1 MKKLLISR
9 ILACLIF
16 LTIWGSKT
24 YAQGSTSSIDAGTET
39 FKITSNTRINSQKTE
54 YQYYASA
61 NISLFIG
68 ADEVWK
74 NDEIYSGKYYLS
86 SGGNMGIKQD
96 GNPKKQTKAGYY
108 KAEQTNDNKSA
119 CIALP
124 NTGNYFHFLFHT
136 KGKITLA
143 FNVKYK
149 IDPAKPDEK
158 NQKDLYVAKATN
170 ETVTVVEKN
179 NKKNN
184 YYTTRRGITPS
195 SIKVTTTENTETTET
210 KIDPQESDDNKY
222 FKIRAVG
229 GDHPMVIK
237 FDAEAGDEYCIWM
250 SSAEEFALGGFTF
263 NVDDSQR
270 FTPWT
275 PVVHRQIEFGKSP
288 KDMENADAKAPSG
301 VEDITFMY
309 GGWTNHTNAVK
320 AATWNADNSTWGFND
335 NGTENTTYTIDGNE
349 KTDEWAKVKAESE
362 TTEKLVTLD
371 GYGKFTAG
379 CGQVPTDQYGN
390 AYNPPATSAAPS
402 VANIP
407 CRGTY
412 YKFEPAKDGT
422 LNVYVRQAANSP
434 LYLVD
439 ETGKPQKSIDYKA
452 GNDATFTEGAD
463 ASYTINKLAA
473 CRYGFDVKAGKTYV
487 LFQNNATLGFYGFT
501 FGASS
506 TEATNV
512 SISQTNG
519 YTYEAKNN
527 ATVTLTK
534 PLTANVW
541 NTICLPFSMTEQQVR
556 NAFGENAR
564 IAEFKKVEE
573 SGNKEVALFGMHY
586 YQLITA
592 GKPCLIKPSK
602 VSDNYTITGVTI
614 DAKEALTVTDSNK
627 KFDFVGTYATTSM
640 PVNSHFLGS
649 NNGKLYYITAAKDIS
664 GLKAFLKPAENNSGA
679 KLSIAFDSTDNDQDN
694 NTTGIEAIKDYT
706 DQDAANSSANKGI
719 YNINGQFMGTN
730 PAILPQ
736 GIYVKNGKKFIVK

>member
-1 MKKLLISR
+1 MKRLLTSR

-24 YAQGSTSSIDAGTET
+24 YAQGGISSYTAGTET
-39 FKITSNTRINSQKTE
+39 FEITSNTRINSQSTE

-68 ADEVWK
+68 ADEVWEDPK
-74 NDEIYSGKYYLS
+74 PIGGKYYLS
-86 SGGNMGIKQD
+86 SQGNPGIQQD
-96 GNPKKQTKAGYY
+96 GSSNVNQIDAGFDETK
-108 KAEQTNDNKSA
+108 S

-136 KGKITLA
+136 KGKIKLA
-143 FNVKYK
+143 FNVNYANPGNKYLY
-149 IDPAKPDEK
+149 IEKP
-158 NQKDLYVAKATN
+158 T
-170 ETVTVVEKN
+170 KN
-179 NKKNN
+179 NVTLTNKGNN
-184 YYTTRRGITPS
+184 YT
-195 SIKVTTTENTETTET
+195 T
-210 KIDPQESDDNKY
+210 KIGISSEKTQVTSTGTTITEPQLGDNRY
-222 FKIRAVG
+222 FKINASA
-229 GDHPMVIK
+229 GDHPMVIEI
-237 FDAEAGDEYCIWM
+237 DAEAGEEYYIWM
-250 SSAEEFALGGFTF
+250 YKAEKFALGGFTF
-263 NVDDSQR
+263 DVDESQL
-270 FTPWT
+270 FTPWK
-275 PVVHRQIEFGKSP
+275 PVVHRQIEYGKSP
-288 KDMENADAKAPSG
+288 ANMKNADGNAPSG

-309 GGWTNHTNAVK
+309 GGWTNHPNAVK
-320 AATWNADNSTWGFND
+320 AATWDATNLTWGFND
-335 NGTENTTYTIDGNE
+335 NGTDNTKYTIDGYE
-349 KTDEWAKVKAESE
+349 KTDEWAEVKAESG

-390 AYNPPATSAAPS
+390 AYTPATSAAPS

-452 GNDATFTEGAD
+452 GNAATFKEGKGTD
-463 ASYTINKLAA
+463 VSYTITELAA

-487 LFQNNATLGFYGFT
+487 LFQNNETLGFYGFT

-506 TEATNV
+506 TEESKVN
-512 SISQTNG
+512 ISQNDG

-541 NTICLPFSMTEQQVR
+541 NAICLPFSMTEQQVR
-556 NAFGENAR
+556 NAFGKDAR

-592 GKPCLIKPSK
+592 GKPCLIKPSQ
-602 VSDNYTITGVTI
+602 VSETYTIEGVTI
-614 DAKEALTVTDSNK
+614 DAEEALTVADSNK
-627 KFDFVGTYATTSM
+627 KFDFVGTYAPTTM

-649 NNGKLYYITAAKDIS
+649 NDGKLYYITADKEIS
-664 GLKAFLKPAENNSGA
+664 GLKAFFQPVSTSNA

-736 GIYVKNGKKFIVK
+736 GIYVKDGKKFIVK

>member
-1 MKKLLISR
+1 MKRLFTSR

-24 YAQGSTSSIDAGTET
+24 YAQGNSAGTET
-39 FKITSNTRINSQKTE
+39 FEITSNTKINSQETE

-68 ADEVWK
+68 AKEVWK
-74 NDEIYSGKYYLS
+74 EPKLIGDSYYLS
-86 SGGNMGIKQD
+86 SKGNPGIK
-96 GNPKKQTKAGYY
+96 P
-108 KAEQTNDNKSA
+108 NDNAGKQIDAEYKGSQN

-136 KGKITLA
+136 KGKMTLA
-143 FNVKYK
+143 FNVNYANPGNKY
-149 IDPAKPDEK
+149 
-158 NQKDLYVAKATN
+158 LYVEKATN
-170 ETVTVVEKN
+170 ETVTIADNGKN
-179 NKKNN
+179 
-184 YYTTRRGITPS
+184 YATTKGI
-195 SIKVTTTENTETTET
+195 TTENTKASSTTT
-210 KIDPQESDDNKY
+210 GVNISDLQSGNNRYFMVNAPAGNNSLIIKI
-222 FKIRAVG
+222 
-229 GDHPMVIK
+229 
-237 FDAEAGDEYCIWM
+237 DAEAGEEYYIWM
-250 SSAEEFALGGFTF
+250 PSAENFALGGFTF
-263 NVDDSQR
+263 DVDDSQL
-270 FTPWT
+270 FTPWK
-275 PVVHRQIEFGKSP
+275 PVVHRQIEYGKSP
-288 KDMENADAKAPSG
+288 EDMKDADAKAPSG

-309 GGWTNHTNAVK
+309 GGWTNHPNAVK
-320 AATWNADNSTWGFND
+320 AATWDAINKTWGFND
-335 NGTENTTYTIDGNE
+335 NGTDNTTYTINNE
-349 KTDEWAKVKAESE
+349 KKIDKWEDVKAESE
-362 TTEKLVTLD
+362 TTTLD

-390 AYNPPATSAAPS
+390 AYNTPATSAAPS

-452 GNDATFTEGAD
+452 GNDATYKKGTD
-463 ASYTINKLAA
+463 ASYVIDKLAA

-512 SISQTNG
+512 SISQNND

-556 NAFGENAR
+556 SAFGEDAR
-564 IAEFKKVEE
+564 IAEFKKVDE
-573 SGNKEVALFGMHY
+573 SGKKVDESGKKDVALFGMHY

-614 DAKEALTVTDSNK
+614 DAEKALTVADSNK

-649 NNGKLYYITAAKDIS
+649 NDGKLYYITADKEIS
-664 GLKAFLKPAENNSGA
+664 GLKAFFQPAVNNSGA
-679 KLSIAFDSTDNDQDN
+679 KLSIAFDSTVNDKDN

>member
-1 MKKLLISR
+1 MKRLLTSR

-24 YAQGSTSSIDAGTET
+24 YAQGSISSYTAGTET
-39 FKITSNTRINSQKTE
+39 FKITSNTSIPKQNTE

-68 ADEVWK
+68 ADEVWENPK
-74 NDEIYSGKYYLS
+74 LIGGKYYLHSQGGPGILPDGS
-86 SGGNMGIKQD
+86 SNKNQKD
-96 GNPKKQTKAGYY
+96 AGYY
-108 KAEQTNDNKSA
+108 EAKNTTGNSA

-136 KGKITLA
+136 KGKIKLA
-143 FNVKYK
+143 FNVNYANPGNKYLY
-149 IDPAKPDEK
+149 IEKP
-158 NQKDLYVAKATN
+158 T
-170 ETVTVVEKN
+170 KN
-179 NKKNN
+179 NVTLTNKGNN
-184 YYTTRRGITPS
+184 NTTYTTKIGISSEKTQVS
-195 SIKVTTTENTETTET
+195 SIGTTITEL
-210 KIDPQESDDNKY
+210 QSGGDNRY
-222 FKIRAVG
+222 FKINASA
-229 GDHPMVIK
+229 GDHSMDIVI
-237 FDAEAGDEYCIWM
+237 DAEAGEEYYIWM
-250 SSAEEFALGGFTF
+250 YKAEEFALGGFTF
-263 NVDDSQR
+263 EVDDSQR
-270 FTPWT
+270 FTPWK
-275 PVVHRQIEFGKSP
+275 PVVHRQIEYGRSP
-288 KDMENADAKAPSG
+288 ENMKDADANAPSG

-309 GGWTNHTNAVK
+309 GGWTNHPNAVK
-320 AATWNADNSTWGFND
+320 AATWDEVKKTWGFND
-335 NGTENTTYTIDGNE
+335 NGNENTKYTINGNE
-349 KTDEWAKVKAESE
+349 KTDNWEEVKAESE

-390 AYNPPATSAAPS
+390 AYTPTTSAAPS

-434 LYLVD
+434 LFLVD

-452 GNDATFTEGAD
+452 GNDANFTDGND
-463 ASYTINKLAA
+463 ASYTIDKLAA
-473 CRYGFDVKAGKTYV
+473 CRYGFNVQAGKTYV
-487 LFQNNATLGFYGFT
+487 LFQNYETLGFYGFT

-506 TEATNV
+506 TEETNV
-512 SISQTNG
+512 SISQTDG
-519 YTYEAKNN
+519 YKYEAKNN

-541 NTICLPFSMTEQQVR
+541 NAICLPFSMTEQQVR
-556 NAFGENAR
+556 NAFGKDVR
-564 IAEFKKVEE
+564 IAEFKKVDE
-573 SGNKEVALFGMHY
+573 SGKKAVASFGMHY

-592 GKPCLIKPSK
+592 GKPCLIKPSQ
-602 VSDNYTITGVTI
+602 VNDTYTIQGVTI
-614 DAKEALTVTDSNK
+614 DAEKALTIDDPNK
-627 KFDFVGTYATTSM
+627 KFDFVGTYETTPM

-649 NNGKLYYITAAKDIS
+649 NDGKLYYITTAKNIR
-664 GLKAFLKPAENNSGA
+664 GLKAFLKPTENNSGA
-679 KLSIAFDSTDNDQDN
+679 KLSIAFGSTDYDLDN

-706 DQDAANSSANKGI
+706 EQDATNSSANKGI

-736 GIYVKNGKKFIVK
+736 GIYIKNGKKFIVK

>member
-1 MKKLLISR
+1 MKRLLTSR

-24 YAQGSTSSIDAGTET
+24 YAQGSISSYTAGTET
-39 FKITSNTRINSQKTE
+39 FEITSNTSIPKQSTE

-68 ADEVWK
+68 ANEVWEDPK
-74 NDEIYSGKYYLS
+74 PIGGKYYLNS
-86 SGGNMGIKQD
+86 QGNPGIQQD
-96 GNPKKQTKAGYY
+96 GSSNNNQQIDAGFDKTK
-108 KAEQTNDNKSA
+108 S

-136 KGKITLA
+136 KGKIKLA
-143 FNVKYK
+143 FNVNYANQTNKYLY
-149 IDPAKPDEK
+149 IEKP
-158 NQKDLYVAKATN
+158 T
-170 ETVTVVEKN
+170 KN
-179 NKKNN
+179 NVTLTNKGNN
-184 YYTTRRGITPS
+184 YTTKKGIS
-195 SIKVTTTENTETTET
+195 SEKTKVTSTGTTITE
-210 KIDPQESDDNKY
+210 PLSGDNRY
-222 FKIRAVG
+222 FKINASA
-229 GDHPMVIK
+229 GDHSILIEI
-237 FDAEAGDEYCIWM
+237 DAEAGEEYYIWM
-250 SSAEEFALGGFTF
+250 YKAEKFALGGFTF
-263 NVDDSQR
+263 DVDESQL
-270 FTPWT
+270 FTPWK
-275 PVVHRQIEFGKSP
+275 PVVHRQIEYGKSP
-288 KDMENADAKAPSG
+288 ANMKNADGNAPSG
-301 VEDITFMY
+301 VKDITFMY
-309 GGWTNHTNAVK
+309 GGWTNHPNAVR
-320 AATWNADNSTWGFND
+320 AATWDEANKTWGFND
-335 NGTENTTYTIDGNE
+335 NGTDNTKYTINGNE
-349 KTDEWAKVKAESE
+349 KTDNWEEVKAESE
-362 TTEKLVTLD
+362 TTDKLVTLD
-371 GYGKFTAG
+371 GYTKFTSG
-379 CGQVPTDQYGN
+379 CGQVPTDQYGK
-390 AYNPPATSAAPS
+390 AFDPTQTSSATPS

-422 LNVYVRQAANSP
+422 LNVYVRQAANNP

-452 GNDATFTEGAD
+452 GNDAKITEGTD
-463 ASYTINKLAA
+463 ASSYDIDKLAA
-473 CRYGFDVKAGKTYV
+473 CRYGFEVQAGKTYV
-487 LFQNNATLGFYGFT
+487 LFQNNETLGFYGFT

-512 SISQTNG
+512 SISQNNG

-534 PLTANVW
+534 PLKANVW
-541 NTICLPFSMTEQQVR
+541 NAICLPFSMTEQQVR
-556 NAFGENAR
+556 NAFGEDAR

-573 SGNKEVALFGMHY
+573 SGKKDVALFGMHY

-614 DAKEALTVTDSNK
+614 DTEKALTVTDSNK
-627 KFDFVGTYATTSM
+627 KFDFVGTYAPTTM
-640 PVNSHFLGS
+640 PTNSHFLGS
-649 NNGKLYYITAAKDIS
+649 NDGKLYYITTAKNIS
-664 GLKAFLKPAENNSGA
+664 GLKAFLKPVENNSGA
-679 KLSIAFDSTDNDQDN
+679 KLSIAFDSTVNDQDN

-706 DQDAANSSANKGI
+706 EQDAANSSANKGI

>member
-1 MKKLLISR
+1 MKRLLTSR
-9 ILACLIF
+9 ILTCLIF

-24 YAQGSTSSIDAGTET
+24 YAQGSISSYTAGTET
-39 FKITSNTRINSQKTE
+39 FKITSNTSIKKQNTE

-74 NDEIYSGKYYLS
+74 NEEIFSGKYYLS
-86 SGGNMGIKQD
+86 SGGNMGIRQD
-96 GNPKKQTKAGYY
+96 EDPTKQTDAGYY
-108 KAEQTNDNKSA
+108 KAERTTGSSA

-136 KGKITLA
+136 KGKIKLA
-143 FNVKYK
+143 FNVKYRDNAT
-149 IDPAKPDEK
+149 DPTKL
-158 NQKDLYVAKATN
+158 NQKDLYVEKATN
-170 ETVTVVEKN
+170 ETVTVVDK

-184 YYTTRRGITPS
+184 YTTRRGITPS
-195 SIKVTTTENTETTET
+195 SIKVTTTENTETTGT
-210 KIDPQESDDNKY
+210 KIDPQESDNNKY

-229 GDHPMVIK
+229 GDHPMVIE

-263 NVDDSQR
+263 DVDESQL
-270 FTPWT
+270 FTPWK

-288 KDMENADAKAPSG
+288 KETENTDRNAPSG

-309 GGWTNHTNAVK
+309 GGWTNHPNAVK
-320 AATWNADNSTWGFND
+320 AATWNETEKTWGFNE
-335 NGTENTTYTIDGNE
+335 NGTVNTTYNVNNE
-349 KTDEWAKVKAESE
+349 SKMDKWEEVKAESE
-362 TTEKLVTLD
+362 TTDNLVTLD
-371 GYGKFTAG
+371 GYTKFTPG
-379 CGQVPTDQYGN
+379 CGQVPTDQYGK
-390 AYNPPATSAAPS
+390 AFNPTQTSSATPS

-422 LNVYVRQAANSP
+422 LNVYVRQAANNP
-434 LYLVD
+434 LFLVD

-452 GNDATFTEGAD
+452 GNDATFTEGND
-463 ASYTINKLAA
+463 ASYSIDKLAA
-473 CRYGFDVKAGKTYV
+473 CRYGFEVQAGKTYV
-487 LFQNNATLGFYGFT
+487 LFQNNAMLGFYGFT

-512 SISQTNG
+512 SISQKDG
-519 YTYEAKNN
+519 YTYEVKNN

-534 PLTANVW
+534 PLQANVW
-541 NTICLPFSMTEQQVR
+541 NAICLPFSMTEQQVR
-556 NAFGENAR
+556 NAFGKDVR
-564 IAEFKKVEE
+564 IAEFKEVDE
-573 SGNKEVALFGMHY
+573 SGKKTVASFGMHY

-592 GKPCLIKPSK
+592 GKPCLIKPSQ
-602 VSDNYTITGVTI
+602 VSEIYTIEGVTI
-614 DAKEALTVTDSNK
+614 DAEKALTVTDSNK
-627 KFDFVGTYATTSM
+627 KFDFVGTYTSTTM
-640 PVNSHFLGS
+640 PTNSHFLGS
-649 NNGKLYYITAAKDIS
+649 NDGKLYYITADKEIS
-664 GLKAFLKPAENNSGA
+664 GLKAFFKPVSTSNA
-679 KLSIAFDSTDNDQDN
+679 KLSIAFDSTDNDFDN
-694 NTTGIEAIKDYT
+694 NTTGIEAIKDYM

>member
-1 MKKLLISR
+1 MKRLLTSR

-24 YAQGSTSSIDAGTET
+24 YAQGGISSYTAGTET
-39 FKITSNTRINSQKTE
+39 FEITSNTRINSQSTE

-68 ADEVWK
+68 ADEVWEDPK
-74 NDEIYSGKYYLS
+74 PIGGKYYLS
-86 SGGNMGIKQD
+86 SQGNPGIQQD
-96 GNPKKQTKAGYY
+96 GSSNVNQIDAGFDETK
-108 KAEQTNDNKSA
+108 S

-124 NTGNYFHFLFHT
+124 NTGNYFHFLFYT
-136 KGKITLA
+136 KGKIKLA
-143 FNVKYK
+143 FNVNYANPGNKYLY
-149 IDPAKPDEK
+149 IEKP
-158 NQKDLYVAKATN
+158 T
-170 ETVTVVEKN
+170 KN
-179 NKKNN
+179 NVTLTNKGNN
-184 YYTTRRGITPS
+184 YT
-195 SIKVTTTENTETTET
+195 T
-210 KIDPQESDDNKY
+210 KIGISSEKTQVTSTGTTITEPQLGDNRY
-222 FKIRAVG
+222 FKINASA
-229 GDHPMVIK
+229 GDHPMVIEI
-237 FDAEAGDEYCIWM
+237 DAEAGEEYYIWM
-250 SSAEEFALGGFTF
+250 YKAEKFALGGFTF
-263 NVDDSQR
+263 DVDESQL
-270 FTPWT
+270 FTPWK
-275 PVVHRQIEFGKSP
+275 PVVHRQIEYGKSP
-288 KDMENADAKAPSG
+288 ANMKNADGNAPSG

-309 GGWTNHTNAVK
+309 GGWTNHPNAVK
-320 AATWNADNSTWGFND
+320 AATWDATNLTWGFND
-335 NGTENTTYTIDGNE
+335 NGTDNTKYTIDGYE
-349 KTDEWAKVKAESE
+349 KTDEWAEVKAESG

-390 AYNPPATSAAPS
+390 AYTPATSAAPS

-452 GNDATFTEGAD
+452 GNAATFKEGKGTD
-463 ASYTINKLAA
+463 VSYTITELAA

-487 LFQNNATLGFYGFT
+487 LFQNNETLGFYGFT

-506 TEATNV
+506 TEESKVN
-512 SISQTNG
+512 ISQNDG

-541 NTICLPFSMTEQQVR
+541 NAICLPFSMTEQQVR
-556 NAFGENAR
+556 NAFGKDAR

-592 GKPCLIKPSK
+592 GKPCLIKPSQ
-602 VSDNYTITGVTI
+602 VSETYTIEGVTI
-614 DAKEALTVTDSNK
+614 DAEEALTVADSNK
-627 KFDFVGTYATTSM
+627 KFDFVGTYAPTTM

-649 NNGKLYYITAAKDIS
+649 NDGKLYYITAAKDIS
-664 GLKAFLKPAENNSGA
+664 GLKAFLKPVENNPAGA
-679 KLSIAFDSTDNDQDN
+679 KLSIAFDSTVNDQDN

-736 GIYVKNGKKFIVK
+736 GIYVKDGKKFIVK

>member
-1 MKKLLISR
+1 MKRLFTSR
-9 ILACLIF
+9 ILTCLIF

-24 YAQGSTSSIDAGTET
+24 YAQGGISSYTAGTET
-39 FKITSNTRINSQKTE
+39 FEITSNTSIPKQSTE

-68 ADEVWK
+68 ADETWK

-86 SGGNMGIKQD
+86 SGGNMGIKQN
-96 GNPKKQTKAGYY
+96 GNSNKQTKAGYY
-108 KAEQTNDNKSA
+108 GAEDTKENLA

-136 KGKITLA
+136 KGKIRLA

-149 IDPAKPDEK
+149 LNPAKPDEK
-158 NQKDLYVAKATN
+158 NQKNLYVAKAT
-170 ETVTVVEKN
+170 TKPVTVVYKGN
-179 NKKNN
+179 D
-184 YYTTRRGITPS
+184 YTTRRGITPS
-195 SIKVTTTENTETTET
+195 SIKVTTTENTETTGT

-229 GDHPMVIK
+229 GDHPMDIE

-263 NVDDSQR
+263 DVDESQL
-270 FTPWT
+270 FTPWK

-288 KDMENADAKAPSG
+288 ENMKDADAKAPSG

-309 GGWTNHTNAVK
+309 GGWTNHPNAVK
-320 AATWNADNSTWGFND
+320 AATWDATNLTWGFND
-335 NGTENTTYTIDGNE
+335 NGTDNTKYTINGNE
-349 KTDEWAKVKAESE
+349 RTDKWEEVKAESE
-362 TTEKLVTLD
+362 TTDQLVTLD
-371 GYGKFTAG
+371 GYAKFTAG
-379 CGQVPTDQYGN
+379 CEQVPTDQYGN
-390 AYNPPATSAAPS
+390 TYTTATFTAPS

-422 LNVYVRQAANSP
+422 LNVYVRQAADSP

-452 GNDATFTEGAD
+452 GNDATFKEGTD

-506 TEATNV
+506 TEATHV

-534 PLTANVW
+534 PLKANVW
-541 NTICLPFSMTEQQVR
+541 NAICLPFSMTEQQVR
-556 NAFGENAR
+556 SVFGKDAR

-573 SGNKEVALFGMHY
+573 SGKKDVALFGMHY

-592 GKPCLIKPSK
+592 GKPCLIKPSQ
-602 VSDNYTITGVTI
+602 VSETYTIKGVTI
-614 DAKEALTVTDSNK
+614 DAEQAMTIADSNK
-627 KFDFVGTYATTSM
+627 KFDFVGTYAPTTM

-649 NNGKLYYITAAKDIS
+649 NDGKLYYITANKEIS
-664 GLKAFLKPAENNSGA
+664 GLKAFFQPVSTSNA
-679 KLSIAFDSTDNDQDN
+679 KLSIAFDSTDNDFDN
-694 NTTGIEAIKDYT
+694 NTTGIEAIKDYM

>member
-1 MKKLLISR
+1 MKRLLTSR

-24 YAQGSTSSIDAGTET
+24 YAQSSNIAGTET
-39 FKITSNTRINSQKTE
+39 FEITSSTKIPKQSTE

-74 NDEIYSGKYYLS
+74 NDEISGKYYLS
-86 SGGNMGIKQD
+86 SGGNMGIRQD
-96 GNPKKQTKAGYY
+96 ENPKKQTDAGFYDAVDT
-108 KAEQTNDNKSA
+108 KDKSA

-136 KGKITLA
+136 KGKIKLA

-149 IDPAKPDEK
+149 FDPTKPDEI
-158 NQKDLYVAKATN
+158 NQKYLYVEKATN
-170 ETVTVVEKN
+170 ETVTVIKKGKN
-179 NKKNN
+179 
-184 YYTTRRGITPS
+184 YTTRRGITPS
-195 SIKVTTTENTETTET
+195 SINVTATTTET
-210 KIDPQESDDNKY
+210 KIEPLESDDNKY

-229 GDHPMVIK
+229 GDHPMEIE

-263 NVDDSQR
+263 DVDESQL
-270 FTPWT
+270 FTPWK

-288 KDMENADAKAPSG
+288 KEMEIEDGNAPSG

-309 GGWTNHTNAVK
+309 GGWTNHPNAVK
-320 AATWNADNSTWGFND
+320 AATWDANNKTWGFND
-335 NGTENTTYTIDGNE
+335 NGTDKTTYTINNE
-349 KTDEWAKVKAESE
+349 QKIDKWENVKAESE

-371 GYGKFTAG
+371 GYAKFTAG
-379 CGQVPTDQYGN
+379 CGQVPTDQYGKT
-390 AYNPPATSAAPS
+390 YTPTTSAAPS

-422 LNVYVRQAANSP
+422 LNIYVRQAANKP

-452 GNDATFTEGAD
+452 GNDATITEGTD
-463 ASYTINKLAA
+463 VSSYTINKLAA

-487 LFQNNATLGFYGFT
+487 LFQNNETLGFYGFT

-512 SISQTNG
+512 SISQTDG

-534 PLTANVW
+534 PLKANVW
-541 NTICLPFSMTEQQVR
+541 NAICLPFSMTEQQVR
-556 NAFGENAR
+556 SAFGKDAR

-573 SGNKEVALFGMHY
+573 SGKKDVALFGMHY

-592 GKPCLIKPSK
+592 GKPCLIKLSQ
-602 VSDNYTITGVTI
+602 VNENDTYTIKGVTI
-614 DAKEALTVTDSNK
+614 DAEKALTIADSNNL
-627 KFDFVGTYATTSM
+627 FDFVGTYARTTM

-649 NNGKLYYITAAKDIS
+649 NDGKLYYITADKEIS
-664 GLKAFLKPAENNSGA
+664 GLKAFFQPVSTSNA
-679 KLSIAFDSTDNDQDN
+679 KLSIAFDSTDNDFDN
-694 NTTGIEAIKDYT
+694 NTTGIEAIKDYM

>member
-1 MKKLLISR
+1 MKRLLTSR

-24 YAQGSTSSIDAGTET
+24 YAQGSISSYIAGTET
-39 FKITSNTRINSQKTE
+39 FEITSNTSIPKQSTE

-68 ADEVWK
+68 ADETWT
-74 NDEIYSGKYYLS
+74 NEEIFSGKYYLS
-86 SGGNMGIKQD
+86 SGGNMGIRQD
-96 GNPKKQTKAGYY
+96 GNPKKQTDAGYY
-108 KAEQTNDNKSA
+108 KADQTKDNSA

-136 KGKITLA
+136 KGKIKLD
-143 FNVKYK
+143 FNVKYRDNAT
-149 IDPAKPDEK
+149 DPTKL
-158 NQKDLYVAKATN
+158 NQKYLYVEKATN
-170 ETVTVVEKN
+170 KTVTVVSKGKE
-179 NKKNN
+179 
-184 YYTTRRGITPS
+184 YSTRRGITPS
-195 SIKVTTTENTETTET
+195 SIKVTTTENTETTGT
-210 KIDPQESDDNKY
+210 KIESQESDDNKY
-222 FKIRAVG
+222 FKISAVG
-229 GDHPMVIK
+229 GDHPMVIE

-263 NVDDSQR
+263 DVDESQL
-270 FTPWT
+270 FTPWK

-288 KDMENADAKAPSG
+288 KEMEIEDGNAPSG

-309 GGWTNHTNAVK
+309 GGWTNHPNAVK
-320 AATWNADNSTWGFND
+320 AATWDANNKTWGFND
-335 NGTENTTYTIDGNE
+335 NGTDKTTYTINNE
-349 KTDEWAKVKAESE
+349 QKIDKWENVKAESE

-371 GYGKFTAG
+371 GYAKFTAG
-379 CGQVPTDQYGN
+379 CGQVPTDQYGKT
-390 AYNPPATSAAPS
+390 YTPTTSAAPN
-402 VANIP
+402 VANLP

-422 LNVYVRQAANSP
+422 LNVYVRQAANKP
-434 LYLVD
+434 LFLVD

-452 GNDATFTEGAD
+452 GNDATFTEGTD
-463 ASYTINKLAA
+463 VSSYIINKLAA
-473 CRYGFDVKAGKTYV
+473 CRYGFNVQAGKTYV
-487 LFQNNATLGFYGFT
+487 LFQNNETLGFYGFT

-512 SISQTNG
+512 SISQKNNG

-534 PLTANVW
+534 PLKEKVW
-541 NTICLPFSMTEQQVR
+541 NAICLPFSMTEQQVR
-556 NAFGENAR
+556 SAFGEDAR

-573 SGNKEVALFGMHY
+573 SGKKALFGMHY

-602 VSDNYTITGVTI
+602 VSDTYTIKGVTI
-614 DAKEALTVTDSNK
+614 DAEQALTIADSNK
-627 KFDFVGTYATTSM
+627 KFDFVGTYASTNM

-649 NNGKLYYITAAKDIS
+649 TDGKLYYITKAKDIS
-664 GLKAFLKPAENNSGA
+664 GLKAFLKPVDNTSASTGNA
-679 KLSIAFDSTDNDQDN
+679 KLSIAFDKTDNSPDN

-706 DQDAANSSANKGI
+706 DQDSANSSANKGI
-719 YNINGQFMGTN
+719 YNINGQFVGTN
-730 PAILPQ
+730 PAILSQ
-736 GIYVKNGKKFIVK
+736 GIYVVNGKKFIVK

>member
-1 MKKLLISR
+1 MKRLFTSR

-24 YAQGSTSSIDAGTET
+24 YAQGSTSSYDAGTET
-39 FKITSNTRINSQKTE
+39 FEITSNTKINSQSTE

-68 ADEVWK
+68 AKEVWK
-74 NDEIYSGKYYLS
+74 EPKKIGDSYYLS
-86 SGGNMGIKQD
+86 SKGNPGIKPND
-96 GNPKKQTKAGYY
+96 VAGKQIDAEY
-108 KAEQTNDNKSA
+108 KGSQN

-136 KGKITLA
+136 KGKIILA
-143 FNVKYK
+143 FNVNYANPGNKY
-149 IDPAKPDEK
+149 
-158 NQKDLYVAKATN
+158 LYVEKATN
-170 ETVTVVEKN
+170 ETVTIVDN
-179 NKKNN
+179 NKN
-184 YYTTRRGITPS
+184 YATTKGITTANTKATS
-195 SIKVTTTENTETTET
+195 TTTGVN
-210 KIDPQESDDNKY
+210 ISDLQS
-222 FKIRAVG
+222 G
-229 GDHPMVIK
+229 GDNRYFMVNAPAGNNSLVIEI
-237 FDAEAGDEYCIWM
+237 DAKAGEEYYIWM
-250 SSAEEFALGGFTF
+250 PSAENFALGGFTF
-263 NVDDSQR
+263 DVDESQL
-270 FTPWT
+270 FTPWK
-275 PVVHRQIEFGKSP
+275 PVVHRQIEFEKSP
-288 KDMENADAKAPSG
+288 ENMKDADAKAPSG

-309 GGWTNHTNAVK
+309 GGWTNHPNAVK
-320 AATWNADNSTWGFND
+320 AATWDAINKTWGFND
-335 NGTENTTYTIDGNE
+335 NGTKNTTYTINNE
-349 KTDEWAKVKAESE
+349 QKIDKWEAVRAESE
-362 TTEKLVTLD
+362 TTDQLVTLD
-371 GYGKFTAG
+371 GYAKFTPG

-390 AYNPPATSAAPS
+390 TYVPTTTSSAVPS

-422 LNVYVRQAANSP
+422 LNVYVRQAADSP

-452 GNDATFTEGAD
+452 GNDATFKEGTD

-487 LFQNNATLGFYGFT
+487 LFQNNAMLGFYGFT

-506 TEATNV
+506 TEATKV
-512 SISQTNG
+512 SISQADG

-534 PLTANVW
+534 PLKANVW
-541 NTICLPFSMTEQQVR
+541 NAICLPFSMTEQQVR
-556 NAFGENAR
+556 NAFGEDAR
-564 IAEFKKVEE
+564 IAEFKKVDE
-573 SGNKEVALFGMHY
+573 SGKKAVASFGMHY

-592 GKPCLIKPSK
+592 GKPCLIKPSQ
-602 VSDNYTITGVTI
+602 VNNTYTIKGVTI
-614 DAKEALTVTDSNK
+614 DTEQALTIADSNK
-627 KFDFVGTYATTSM
+627 KFDFVGTYAPTTM

-649 NNGKLYYITAAKDIS
+649 NDGKLYYISADKKIS
-664 GLKAFLKPAENNSGA
+664 GLKAFFQPVSANNA
-679 KLSIAFDSTDNDQDN
+679 KLSIAFNSTDNDFDN
-694 NTTGIEAIKDYT
+694 NTTGIEAIKDYM

>member
-1 MKKLLISR
+1 MKRLLTTSR

-24 YAQGSTSSIDAGTET
+24 YAQGSTSSYDAGTET
-39 FKITSNTRINSQKTE
+39 FEITSNTKINSQSTE

-68 ADEVWK
+68 AKEVWEDPK
-74 NDEIYSGKYYLS
+74 PIGGKYYLNS
-86 SGGNMGIKQD
+86 QGNPGIQQD
-96 GNPKKQTKAGYY
+96 GSSNNNQQIDAGFDKTK
-108 KAEQTNDNKSA
+108 S

-136 KGKITLA
+136 KGKIKLA
-143 FNVKYK
+143 FNVNYANQTNKYLY
-149 IDPAKPDEK
+149 IEKP
-158 NQKDLYVAKATN
+158 T
-170 ETVTVVEKN
+170 KN
-179 NKKNN
+179 NVTLTNKGNN
-184 YYTTRRGITPS
+184 YTTKIGIS
-195 SIKVTTTENTETTET
+195 SEKTKVTSTGTTITE
-210 KIDPQESDDNKY
+210 PQSGDNRY
-222 FKIRAVG
+222 FKINASA
-229 GDHPMVIK
+229 GDHSILIEI
-237 FDAEAGDEYCIWM
+237 DAEAGEEYYIWM
-250 SSAEEFALGGFTF
+250 YKAEKFALGGFTF
-263 NVDDSQR
+263 EVDKTQL
-270 FTPWT
+270 FTPWK
-275 PVVHRQIEFGKSP
+275 PVVHRQIEYGKSP
-288 KDMENADAKAPSG
+288 EDMKDADANAPSG

-309 GGWTNHTNAVK
+309 GGWTNHPNAVK
-320 AATWNADNSTWGFND
+320 AATWDANNKTWGFND
-335 NGTENTTYTIDGNE
+335 NGTDKTTYTINNE
-349 KTDEWAKVKAESE
+349 KKIDKWEEVKAESE
-362 TTEKLVTLD
+362 TTEHLVTLD
-371 GYGKFTAG
+371 SYAKFTAG

-390 AYNPPATSAAPS
+390 AYTPATSAAPN

-422 LNVYVRQAANSP
+422 LNIYVRQAADSP

-452 GNDATFTEGAD
+452 GNDAKFTEGTD

-487 LFQNNATLGFYGFT
+487 LFQNNETLGFYGFT

-512 SISQTNG
+512 SISQNNG

-534 PLTANVW
+534 PLKANVW
-541 NTICLPFSMTEQQVR
+541 NAICLPFSMTEQQVR
-556 NAFGENAR
+556 NAFGEDAR
-564 IAEFKKVEE
+564 IAEFKKVDE
-573 SGNKEVALFGMHY
+573 SGKKAVASFGMHY

-614 DAKEALTVTDSNK
+614 DTEKALTVTDSNK
-627 KFDFVGTYATTSM
+627 KFDFVGTYAPTTM
-640 PVNSHFLGS
+640 PTNSHFLGS
-649 NNGKLYYITAAKDIS
+649 NDGKLYYITTAKNIS
-664 GLKAFLKPAENNSGA
+664 GLKAFLKPVENNSGA
-679 KLSIAFDSTDNDQDN
+679 KLSIAFDSTVNDQDN

-706 DQDAANSSANKGI
+706 EQDAANSSANKGI

>member
-1 MKKLLISR
+1 MKRLLTSR
-9 ILACLIF
+9 ILTCLIF

-24 YAQGSTSSIDAGTET
+24 YAQSSNIAGTET
-39 FKITSNTRINSQKTE
+39 FEITSSTKIPKQSTE

-74 NDEIYSGKYYLS
+74 NEEIFSGKYYLS

-96 GNPKKQTKAGYY
+96 KDQNKQTDAGYY
-108 KAEQTNDNKSA
+108 KAEKTTGNSA

-136 KGKITLA
+136 KGKIKLA
-143 FNVKYK
+143 FNAKYK
-149 IDPAKPDEK
+149 FNPAKPDEINRK
-158 NQKDLYVAKATN
+158 YLYVEKATN
-170 ETVTVVEKN
+170 EPVTVVD
-179 NKKNN
+179 KKNN

-195 SIKVTTTENTETTET
+195 SIKVTATTETTIE
-210 KIDPQESDDNKY
+210 PQESGDNKY
-222 FKIRAVG
+222 FKIIGVG
-229 GDHPMVIK
+229 GDHPMVIE

-263 NVDDSQR
+263 DVDESQL
-270 FTPWT
+270 FTPWK
-275 PVVHRQIEFGKSP
+275 PVVHRQIEYGKSP
-288 KDMENADAKAPSG
+288 ANMKNADGNAPSG
-301 VEDITFMY
+301 VKDITFMY
-309 GGWTNHTNAVK
+309 GGWTNHPNAVR
-320 AATWNADNSTWGFND
+320 AATWDEANKTWGFND
-335 NGTENTTYTIDGNE
+335 NGTDNTKYTINGNE
-349 KTDEWAKVKAESE
+349 KTDNWEEVKAESE
-362 TTEKLVTLD
+362 TTDKLVTLD
-371 GYGKFTAG
+371 GYTKFTSG
-379 CGQVPTDQYGN
+379 CGQVPTDQYGK
-390 AYNPPATSAAPS
+390 AFVPTQTSSATPS

-422 LNVYVRQAANSP
+422 LNVYVRQAADSP

-452 GNDATFTEGAD
+452 GNDATFKEGTD

-487 LFQNNATLGFYGFT
+487 LFQNNETLGFYGFT

-512 SISQTNG
+512 SISQNNG

-534 PLTANVW
+534 PLKANVW
-541 NTICLPFSMTEQQVR
+541 NAICLPFSMTEQQVR
-556 NAFGENAR
+556 NAFGEDAR
-564 IAEFKKVEE
+564 IAEFKKVDE
-573 SGNKEVALFGMHY
+573 SGKKAVASFGMHY

-592 GKPCLIKPSK
+592 GKPCLIKPSQ
-602 VSDNYTITGVTI
+602 VSDTYTISGVTI
-614 DAKEALTVTDSNK
+614 DAEKALTIVDSNK
-627 KFDFVGTYATTSM
+627 KFDFIGTYAPTTM
-640 PVNSHFLGS
+640 PTNSHFLGS
-649 NNGKLYYITAAKDIS
+649 NDGKLYYITTAKNIS
-664 GLKAFLKPAENNSGA
+664 GLKAFLKPVSANNA
-679 KLSIAFDSTDNDQDN
+679 KLSIAFNSTDNDFDN
-694 NTTGIEAIKDYT
+694 NTTGIEAIKDYM

>member
-1 MKKLLISR
+1 MKRLFTSR

-24 YAQGSTSSIDAGTET
+24 YAQGSISSYSAGTET
-39 FKITSNTRINSQKTE
+39 FEITSNTKINSQETE

-68 ADEVWK
+68 AKEVWK
-74 NDEIYSGKYYLS
+74 EPKLIGDSYYLS
-86 SGGNMGIKQD
+86 SKGNPGIK
-96 GNPKKQTKAGYY
+96 P
-108 KAEQTNDNKSA
+108 NDNAGKQIDAEYKGSQN

-136 KGKITLA
+136 KGTITLA
-143 FNVKYK
+143 FNVNYANPGNKY
-149 IDPAKPDEK
+149 
-158 NQKDLYVAKATN
+158 LYVEKATN
-170 ETVTVVEKN
+170 ETVTFVDNGKN
-179 NKKNN
+179 
-184 YYTTRRGITPS
+184 YATTKGI
-195 SIKVTTTENTETTET
+195 TTENTKASSTTT
-210 KIDPQESDDNKY
+210 GITISDLQSGDNRYFMVNAPAGNNSLIIKI
-222 FKIRAVG
+222 
-229 GDHPMVIK
+229 
-237 FDAEAGDEYCIWM
+237 DAEAGEEYYIWM
-250 SSAEEFALGGFTF
+250 PSAENFALGGFTF
-263 NVDDSQR
+263 DVDDSQL
-270 FTPWT
+270 FTPWK
-275 PVVHRQIEFGKSP
+275 PVVHRQIEFDKSP
-288 KDMENADAKAPSG
+288 KEMENADAKAPSG

-309 GGWTNHTNAVK
+309 GGWTNHPNAVK
-320 AATWNADNSTWGFND
+320 AATWDATKRTWGFNE
-335 NGTENTTYTIDGNE
+335 NGTANTTYKINNEQKIDSWEG
-349 KTDEWAKVKAESE
+349 VKAESE

-379 CGQVPTDQYGN
+379 CGQVPTDQYGKT
-390 AYNPPATSAAPS
+390 YTPATSAVPS

-452 GNDATFTEGAD
+452 GNDATFTEGTD

-487 LFQNNATLGFYGFT
+487 LFQNNETLGFYGFT

-512 SISQTNG
+512 SISQNNG

-527 ATVTLTK
+527 ATVKLTK

-541 NTICLPFSMTEQQVR
+541 NAICLPFSMTEQQVR
-556 NAFGENAR
+556 NAFGEDAR

-592 GKPCLIKPSK
+592 GKPCLIKPSQ
-602 VSDNYTITGVTI
+602 VNETYTIKGVTI
-614 DAKEALTVTDSNK
+614 DAENALTIDDPNK
-627 KFDFVGTYATTSM
+627 KFDFVGTYATTPM

-649 NNGKLYYITAAKDIS
+649 NDGKLYYITANKANKEIS
-664 GLKAFLKPAENNSGA
+664 GLKAFLQPADNNSGA

-706 DQDAANSSANKGI
+706 EQDAANSSVYKGI

>member
-1 MKKLLISR
+1 MKRLFTSR

-24 YAQGSTSSIDAGTET
+24 YAQEGSTSSYDAGTET
-39 FKITSNTRINSQKTE
+39 FEITSTTTINSQKTE

-74 NDEIYSGKYYLS
+74 NEKISSGKYYLS
-86 SGGNMGIKQD
+86 SKGNPGIKPNKNGKEID
-96 GNPKKQTKAGYY
+96 
-108 KAEQTNDNKSA
+108 AEFKRSQN

-136 KGKITLA
+136 KGNISLA
-143 FNVKYK
+143 FNVNYANPGNKY
-149 IDPAKPDEK
+149 
-158 NQKDLYVAKATN
+158 LYVEKPTN
-170 ETVTVVEKN
+170 KDVTLTYKG
-179 NKKNN
+179 NN
-184 YYTTRRGITPS
+184 YT
-195 SIKVTTTENTETTET
+195 T
-210 KIDPQESDDNKY
+210 KIGISSEKTQVTSTGTTITEPQSGDNRY
-222 FKIRAVG
+222 FQINATTK
-229 GDHPMVIK
+229 GDHPMVIDI
-237 FDAEAGDEYCIWM
+237 DAEAGEEYYIWM
-250 SSAEEFALGGFTF
+250 ASAENFALGGFTF
-263 NVDDSQR
+263 KVDDSQR

-320 AATWNADNSTWGFND
+320 AATWDAIKRTWGFND
-335 NGTENTTYTIDGNE
+335 NGNENTTSYTINNE
-349 KTDEWAKVKAESE
+349 QKIDKWETVKAESE

-379 CGQVPTDQYGN
+379 CGQVPTDQYGKTFD
-390 AYNPPATSAAPS
+390 PTQTSSAVPS

-452 GNDATFTEGAD
+452 GNDATFKEGTD
-463 ASYTINKLAA
+463 ASYVIDKLAA

-512 SISQTNG
+512 SISQNNG

-534 PLTANVW
+534 PLTVNVW
-541 NTICLPFSMTEQQVR
+541 NAICLPFSMTEQQIR
-556 NAFGENAR
+556 SAFGEDAR

-573 SGNKEVALFGMHY
+573 SDNKKEVALFGMHY

-592 GKPCLIKPSK
+592 GKPCLIKPSQ
-602 VSDNYTITGVTI
+602 VSETYTIKGVTI
-614 DAKEALTVTDSNK
+614 DAKEALTVADSNK

-706 DQDAANSSANKGI
+706 EQDAANSSVYKGI

>member
-1 MKKLLISR
+1 MKRLLTTSR

-24 YAQGSTSSIDAGTET
+24 YAQGSTSSYDAGTET
-39 FKITSNTRINSQKTE
+39 FEITSNTKINSQSTE

-68 ADEVWK
+68 AKEVWK
-74 NDEIYSGKYYLS
+74 EPKKIGDSYYLS
-86 SGGNMGIKQD
+86 SKGNPGIKPND
-96 GNPKKQTKAGYY
+96 GVGKQIDAEY
-108 KAEQTNDNKSA
+108 KGSQN

-136 KGKITLA
+136 KGKITLD
-143 FNVKYK
+143 FNVNYSNETTKS
-149 IDPAKPDEK
+149 
-158 NQKDLYVAKATN
+158 LYVEKATN
-170 ETVTVVEKN
+170 EPVTVAQN
-179 NKKNN
+179 NKD
-184 YYTTRRGITPS
+184 YTTTKGITTEKTEAS
-195 SIKVTTTENTETTET
+195 LTTTGTNIPATN
-210 KIDPQESDDNKY
+210 KDDNRY
-222 FKIRAVG
+222 FKVHAPAGNNSLI
-229 GDHPMVIK
+229 IK
-237 FDAEAGDEYCIWM
+237 IDAEAGEEYYIWM
-250 SSAEEFALGGFTF
+250 PSAEEFALGGFTF
-263 NVDDSQR
+263 EVDKTQL
-270 FTPWT
+270 FTPWK
-275 PVVHRQIEFGKSP
+275 PVVHRQIEYGKSP
-288 KDMENADAKAPSG
+288 EDMKDADANAPSG

-309 GGWTNHTNAVK
+309 GGWTNHPNAVK
-320 AATWNADNSTWGFND
+320 AATWDANNKTWGFND
-335 NGTENTTYTIDGNE
+335 NGTDKTTYTINNE
-349 KTDEWAKVKAESE
+349 KKIDKWEEVKAESE
-362 TTEKLVTLD
+362 TTEHLVTLD
-371 GYGKFTAG
+371 SYAKFTAG

-390 AYNPPATSAAPS
+390 AYTPATSAAPS

-422 LNVYVRQAANSP
+422 LNIYVRQAADSP

-452 GNDATFTEGAD
+452 GNDATFKEGTD

-487 LFQNNATLGFYGFT
+487 LFQNNETLGFYGFT

-512 SISQTNG
+512 SISQNNG

-534 PLTANVW
+534 PLKANVW
-541 NTICLPFSMTEQQVR
+541 NAICLPFSMTEQQIR

-564 IAEFKKVEE
+564 IAEFKKVDE
-573 SGNKEVALFGMHY
+573 SGKKAVASFGMHY

-592 GKPCLIKPSK
+592 GKPCLIKPSQ
-602 VSDNYTITGVTI
+602 VSDTYTISGVTI
-614 DAKEALTVTDSNK
+614 DAEKALTIVDSNK
-627 KFDFVGTYATTSM
+627 KFDFVGTYAPTIM
-640 PVNSHFLGS
+640 PANSHFLGS
-649 NNGKLYYITAAKDIS
+649 NDGKLYYITADKKIS
-664 GLKAFLKPAENNSGA
+664 GLKAFLKPADNNSGA
-679 KLSIAFDSTDNDQDN
+679 KLSIAFDSTVNDQDN

-706 DQDAANSSANKGI
+706 EQDAANSSANKGI

>member
-1 MKKLLISR
+1 MKRLFTSR
-9 ILACLIF
+9 ILTCLIF

-24 YAQGSTSSIDAGTET
+24 YAQGSISSYTAGTET
-39 FKITSNTRINSQKTE
+39 FEITSNTRIPKQSTE

-68 ADEVWK
+68 ADEVWENPK
-74 NDEIYSGKYYLS
+74 LIGSKYYLS
-86 SGGNMGIKQD
+86 SQGNPGIKPD
-96 GNPKKQTKAGYY
+96 DNGKEID
-108 KAEQTNDNKSA
+108 AEFDKSQN
-119 CIALP
+119 CIPLP

-136 KGKITLA
+136 KGKIILA
-143 FNVKYK
+143 FNVNY
-149 IDPAKPDEK
+149 AKPGNK
-158 NQKDLYVAKATN
+158 YLYVEKPTN
-170 ETVTVVEKN
+170 KDVTLIN
-179 NKKNN
+179 NGNN
-184 YYTTRRGITPS
+184 YT
-195 SIKVTTTENTETTET
+195 T
-210 KIDPQESDDNKY
+210 KIGISSEKTQVTSTGTTIKEPQSGDNRY
-222 FKIRAVG
+222 FQINASA
-229 GDHPMVIK
+229 GDHPMVIGI
-237 FDAEAGDEYCIWM
+237 DAEAGEEYYIWM
-250 SSAEEFALGGFTF
+250 YKAEKFALGGFTF
-263 NVDDSQR
+263 DVDESQR
-270 FTPWT
+270 FTPWK
-275 PVVHRQIEFGKSP
+275 PVVHRQIEFDKSP
-288 KDMENADAKAPSG
+288 KNMKDADGNAPSG

-309 GGWTNHTNAVK
+309 GGWTNHTNAVE
-320 AATWNADNSTWGFND
+320 AATWNDTEKTWGFNE
-335 NGTENTTYTIDGNE
+335 NGTANTTYNVKNE
-349 KTDEWAKVKAESE
+349 SKNESKMDKWEDVTSESE
-362 TTEKLVTLD
+362 TTTLD
-371 GYGKFTAG
+371 GYTKFTAG
-379 CGQVPTDQYGN
+379 CGQVPTDQYGKT
-390 AYNPPATSAAPS
+390 YTPTTSAAPS

-422 LNVYVRQAANSP
+422 LNIYVRQAANKP

-452 GNDATFTEGAD
+452 GNDATITEGTD
-463 ASYTINKLAA
+463 VSSYTINKLAA

-487 LFQNNATLGFYGFT
+487 LFQNNETLGFYGFT

-512 SISQTNG
+512 SISQTDG

-534 PLTANVW
+534 PLKANVW
-541 NTICLPFSMTEQQVR
+541 NAICLPFSMTEQQVR
-556 NAFGENAR
+556 SAFGKDAR
-564 IAEFKKVEE
+564 IAEFKKVKVDE
-573 SGNKEVALFGMHY
+573 SSKKDVALFGMHY

-592 GKPCLIKPSK
+592 GKPCLIKPSQ
-602 VSDNYTITGVTI
+602 VSNTYNIEGVTI
-614 DAKEALTVTDSNK
+614 DAEKALTIDDPNN

-649 NNGKLYYITAAKDIS
+649 NDGKLYYITTAKDIS
-664 GLKAFLKPAENNSGA
+664 GLKAFLKPADNNSGA
-679 KLSIAFDSTDNDQDN
+679 KLSIAFDSTDNNQDN

>member
-1 MKKLLISR
+1 MKRLLTTSR

-24 YAQGSTSSIDAGTET
+24 YAQGSTSSYDAGTET
-39 FKITSNTRINSQKTE
+39 FEITSNTKINSQSTE

-68 ADEVWK
+68 AKEVWK
-74 NDEIYSGKYYLS
+74 EPIKIGDSYYLS
-86 SGGNMGIKQD
+86 SKGNPGIKPND
-96 GNPKKQTKAGYY
+96 GVGKQIDAEY
-108 KAEQTNDNKSA
+108 KGSQN

-136 KGKITLA
+136 KGKITLD
-143 FNVKYK
+143 FNVNYSNETTKS
-149 IDPAKPDEK
+149 
-158 NQKDLYVAKATN
+158 LYVEKATN
-170 ETVTVVEKN
+170 EPVTVAQN
-179 NKKNN
+179 NKD
-184 YYTTRRGITPS
+184 YTTTKGITTEKTEAS
-195 SIKVTTTENTETTET
+195 LTTTGTNISAT
-210 KIDPQESDDNKY
+210 NKDVNRY
-222 FKIRAVG
+222 FKVHAPAGNNSLI
-229 GDHPMVIK
+229 IK
-237 FDAEAGDEYCIWM
+237 IDAEAGEEYYIWM
-250 SSAEEFALGGFTF
+250 PSAEEFALGGFTF
-263 NVDDSQR
+263 EVDKTQL
-270 FTPWT
+270 FTPWK
-275 PVVHRQIEFGKSP
+275 PVVHRQIEYGKSP
-288 KDMENADAKAPSG
+288 EDMKDADANAPSG

-309 GGWTNHTNAVK
+309 GGWTNHPNAVK
-320 AATWNADNSTWGFND
+320 AATWDANNKTWGFND
-335 NGTENTTYTIDGNE
+335 NGTDKTTYTINNE
-349 KTDEWAKVKAESE
+349 KKIDKWEEVKAESE
-362 TTEKLVTLD
+362 TTEHLVTLD
-371 GYGKFTAG
+371 SYAKFTAG

-390 AYNPPATSAAPS
+390 AYTPATSAAPS

-422 LNVYVRQAANSP
+422 LNIYVRQAADSP

-452 GNDATFTEGAD
+452 GNDATFKEGTD

-487 LFQNNATLGFYGFT
+487 LFQNNETLGFYGFT

-512 SISQTNG
+512 SISQNNG

-534 PLTANVW
+534 PLKANVW
-541 NTICLPFSMTEQQVR
+541 NAICLPFSMTEQQVR
-556 NAFGENAR
+556 NAFGEDAR
-564 IAEFKKVEE
+564 IAEFKKVDE
-573 SGNKEVALFGMHY
+573 SGKKAVASFGMHY

-592 GKPCLIKPSK
+592 GKPCLIKPSQ
-602 VSDNYTITGVTI
+602 VSDTYTISGVTI
-614 DAKEALTVTDSNK
+614 DAEKALTIVDSNK

-649 NNGKLYYITAAKDIS
+649 NDGKLYYITANKEIS

-679 KLSIAFDSTDNDQDN
+679 KLSIAFDSTVNDQDN

-706 DQDAANSSANKGI
+706 EQNAANSSANKGI

-736 GIYVKNGKKFIVK
+736 GIYVKNGKKFIIK

>member
-1 MKKLLISR
+1 MKRLLTSR
-9 ILACLIF
+9 ILAYLIF

-24 YAQGSTSSIDAGTET
+24 YAQGSISSYIAGTET
-39 FKITSNTRINSQKTE
+39 FEITSNTSIPKQSTE

-74 NDEIYSGKYYLS
+74 NEEIFSGKYYLS

-96 GNPKKQTKAGYY
+96 KDQNKQTDAGYY
-108 KAEQTNDNKSA
+108 KAEKTTGNSA

-136 KGKITLA
+136 KGKIKLA

-149 IDPAKPDEK
+149 LNPAKPDEINRK
-158 NQKDLYVAKATN
+158 YLYVEKATN
-170 ETVTVVEKN
+170 EPVTVVY
-179 NKKNN
+179 KKNE
-184 YYTTRRGITPS
+184 YTTRRGITPS
-195 SIKVTTTENTETTET
+195 SINVTATTETTIE
-210 KIDPQESDDNKY
+210 PQESGENKY
-222 FKIRAVG
+222 FKIIGVG
-229 GDHPMVIK
+229 GDHPMEIK

-263 NVDDSQR
+263 DVDDSQL
-270 FTPWT
+270 FTPWK

-288 KDMENADAKAPSG
+288 KDMENADRNAPSG

-309 GGWTNHTNAVK
+309 GGWTNHPNAVK
-320 AATWNADNSTWGFND
+320 AATWDEANKTWGFND
-335 NGTENTTYTIDGNE
+335 NGNKNTKYTINDNE
-349 KTDEWAKVKAESE
+349 KTDKWEDVKAESA
-362 TTEKLVTLD
+362 TTEQLFTLD
-371 GYGKFTAG
+371 GYAKFTPG

-390 AYNPPATSAAPS
+390 NYTPTTSAVPS

-434 LYLVD
+434 LFLVD

-452 GNDATFTEGAD
+452 GNDATFTEGPD
-463 ASYTINKLAA
+463 ASYSIDKLAA
-473 CRYGFDVKAGKTYV
+473 CRYGFEVQAGKTYV
-487 LFQNNATLGFYGFT
+487 LFQNNAMLGFYGFT

-506 TEATNV
+506 TEETNV
-512 SISQTNG
+512 SISQTDG

-527 ATVTLTK
+527 TTVTLTK
-534 PLTANVW
+534 PLKANAW
-541 NTICLPFSMTEQQVR
+541 NAICLPFSMTEQQVR
-556 NAFGENAR
+556 NAFGEDAC

-573 SGNKEVALFGMHY
+573 SGKKAVASFGMHY

-592 GKPCLIKPSK
+592 GKPCLIKLSR
-602 VSDNYTITGVTI
+602 VNENDTYTIKGVTI
-614 DAKEALTVTDSNK
+614 DAEKALTIADSNNL
-627 KFDFVGTYATTSM
+627 FDFVGTYAPTTM
-640 PVNSHFLGS
+640 PANSHFLGS
-649 NNGKLYYITAAKDIS
+649 NDGKLYYITADKEIS
-664 GLKAFLKPAENNSGA
+664 GLKAFFQPVSTSNA
-679 KLSIAFDSTDNDQDN
+679 KLSIAFDSTDNDFDN
-694 NTTGIEAIKDYT
+694 NTTGIEAIKDYM

>member
-1 MKKLLISR
+1 MKKLLTSR

-24 YAQGSTSSIDAGTET
+24 YAQGSTSSYDAGTET
-39 FKITSNTRINSQKTE
+39 FEITSNTSIPKQSTE

-68 ADEVWK
+68 ADEVWENPK
-74 NDEIYSGKYYLS
+74 LIGSKYYLS
-86 SGGNMGIKQD
+86 SQGNPGIQQD
-96 GNPKKQTKAGYY
+96 GNSKNNQID
-108 KAEQTNDNKSA
+108 AEYNKSQN
-119 CIALP
+119 CIPLP

-136 KGKITLA
+136 KGKIKLA
-143 FNVKYK
+143 FNVNYANPGNKY
-149 IDPAKPDEK
+149 
-158 NQKDLYVAKATN
+158 LYVEKPTN
-170 ETVTVVEKN
+170 TSVNVTNNGKN
-179 NKKNN
+179 
-184 YYTTRRGITPS
+184 YP
-195 SIKVTTTENTETTET
+195 T
-210 KIDPQESDDNKY
+210 KIGISSEKTQVASTGTTITELESGDNRY
-222 FKIRAVG
+222 FKINASA
-229 GDHPMVIK
+229 GDHPMVIEIE
-237 FDAEAGDEYCIWM
+237 AEAGEEYYIWM
-250 SSAEEFALGGFTF
+250 YKAEKFALGGFTF
-263 NVDDSQR
+263 DVDDTQL
-270 FTPWT
+270 FTPWK
-275 PVVHRQIEFGKSP
+275 PVVHRQIEYGKSP
-288 KDMENADAKAPSG
+288 EDMKDADANAPSG
-301 VEDITFMY
+301 VEDITLMY
-309 GGWTNHTNAVK
+309 GGWTNHPNAVN
-320 AATWNADNSTWGFND
+320 AATWDAINKTWGFND
-335 NGTENTTYTIDGNE
+335 NGTDNTTYTINNE
-349 KTDEWAKVKAESE
+349 KKIDKWEEVKAESE

-371 GYGKFTAG
+371 GYAKFTAG
-379 CGQVPTDQYGN
+379 CGQVPTDQYGK
-390 AYNPPATSAAPS
+390 AYTPATSAAPN

-422 LNVYVRQAANSP
+422 LNVYVRQAADSP

-452 GNDATFTEGAD
+452 GNDATFKEGTD

-487 LFQNNATLGFYGFT
+487 LFQNNETLGFYGFT

-512 SISQTNG
+512 SISQNNG

-534 PLTANVW
+534 PLKANVW
-541 NTICLPFSMTEQQVR
+541 NAICLPFSMTEQQVR
-556 NAFGENAR
+556 NAFGEDAR

-573 SGNKEVALFGMHY
+573 SGKKDVALFGMHY

-614 DAKEALTVTDSNK
+614 DTEKALTVTDSNK

-649 NNGKLYYITAAKDIS
+649 NDGKLYYITANKEIS

-679 KLSIAFDSTDNDQDN
+679 KLSIAFDSTVNDQDN

-706 DQDAANSSANKGI
+706 EQDAANSSANKGI

-736 GIYVKNGKKFIVK
+736 GIYVKNGKKFIIK

>member
-1 MKKLLISR
+1 MKRLLTSR
-9 ILACLIF
+9 FLACLIF
-16 LTIWGSKT
+16 LSIWGSKT
-24 YAQGSTSSIDAGTET
+24 YAQGSTSRYDAGTET
-39 FKITSNTRINSQKTE
+39 FEITSNTRINSQSTE

-74 NDEIYSGKYYLS
+74 NEEIFSGKYYLS
-86 SGGNMGIKQD
+86 SGGNMGIRQD
-96 GNPKKQTKAGYY
+96 EDPTKQTDAGYY
-108 KAEQTNDNKSA
+108 KAERTTGSSA

-136 KGKITLA
+136 KGKIKLA
-143 FNVKYK
+143 FNVKYRDNAT
-149 IDPAKPDEK
+149 DPTKL
-158 NQKDLYVAKATN
+158 NQKDLYVEKATN
-170 ETVTVVEKN
+170 ETVTVVDK

-184 YYTTRRGITPS
+184 YTTRRGITPS
-195 SIKVTTTENTETTET
+195 SIKVTTTENTETTGT

-229 GDHPMVIK
+229 GDHPMDIE

-263 NVDDSQR
+263 KVDDSQL
-270 FTPWT
+270 FTPWK

-288 KDMENADAKAPSG
+288 EDMKDADANAPSG
-301 VEDITFMY
+301 VEDITLMY
-309 GGWTNHTNAVK
+309 GGWTNHPNAVN
-320 AATWNADNSTWGFND
+320 AATWDEANKTWGFND
-335 NGTENTTYTIDGNE
+335 NGTKNTKYTINDNE
-349 KTDEWAKVKAESE
+349 KTDKWEDVKAESA
-362 TTEKLVTLD
+362 TTEQLFTLD
-371 GYGKFTAG
+371 GYAKFTPG

-390 AYNPPATSAAPS
+390 NYTPTTSAVPS

-434 LYLVD
+434 LFLVD

-452 GNDATFTEGAD
+452 GNDATFTEGPD
-463 ASYTINKLAA
+463 ASYSIDKLAA

-506 TEATNV
+506 TEETKV
-512 SISQTNG
+512 TISQTDG

-534 PLTANVW
+534 PLKAKVW
-541 NTICLPFSMTEQQVR
+541 NAICLPFSMTEQQVR
-556 NAFGENAR
+556 NAFGKDAR
-564 IAEFKKVEE
+564 IAEFKKVDE
-573 SGNKEVALFGMHY
+573 SGKKAVASFGMHY

-592 GKPCLIKPSK
+592 GKPCLIKPSQ
-602 VSDNYTITGVTI
+602 VNDTYTIKGVTI
-614 DAKEALTVTDSNK
+614 DAEQALTIADSNK
-627 KFDFVGTYATTSM
+627 KFDFVGTYAPTTM
-640 PVNSHFLGS
+640 PANSHFLGS
-649 NNGKLYYITAAKDIS
+649 NDGKLYYITADKEIS
-664 GLKAFLKPAENNSGA
+664 GLKAFFKPVSTSNA
-679 KLSIAFDSTDNDQDN
+679 KLSIAFDSTDNDFDN
-694 NTTGIEAIKDYT
+694 NTTGIEAIKDYM

-719 YNINGQFMGTN
+719 YNINGQFVGTN

>member
-1 MKKLLISR
+1 MKRLFTSR

-24 YAQGSTSSIDAGTET
+24 YAQGSISSYTAGTET
-39 FKITSNTRINSQKTE
+39 FEITSNTSIPKQSTE

-68 ADEVWK
+68 ANEVWEDPK
-74 NDEIYSGKYYLS
+74 PIGGKYYLNS
-86 SGGNMGIKQD
+86 QGNPGIQQD
-96 GNPKKQTKAGYY
+96 GSSNNNQQIDAGFDKTK
-108 KAEQTNDNKSA
+108 S

-136 KGKITLA
+136 KGKIKLA
-143 FNVKYK
+143 FNVNYANQTNKYLY
-149 IDPAKPDEK
+149 IEKPTK
-158 NQKDLYVAKATN
+158 NKVTLTN
-170 ETVTVVEKN
+170 KG
-179 NKKNN
+179 NN
-184 YYTTRRGITPS
+184 YTTKIGIS
-195 SIKVTTTENTETTET
+195 SEKTKVTSTGTTITE
-210 KIDPQESDDNKY
+210 PQSGDNRY
-222 FKIRAVG
+222 FKINASA
-229 GDHPMVIK
+229 GDHPMVIGI
-237 FDAEAGDEYCIWM
+237 DAEAGEEYYIWM
-250 SSAEEFALGGFTF
+250 YKAEKFALGGFTF
-263 NVDDSQR
+263 DVDESQL
-270 FTPWT
+270 FTPWK

-288 KDMENADAKAPSG
+288 KEMEIEDGNAPSG
-301 VEDITFMY
+301 VEDISFMY
-309 GGWTNHTNAVK
+309 GGWTNHPNAVK
-320 AATWNADNSTWGFND
+320 AATWDAINKTWGFND
-335 NGTENTTYTIDGNE
+335 NGTDKTTYTINNE
-349 KTDEWAKVKAESE
+349 QKIDKWEAVRAESE
-362 TTEKLVTLD
+362 TTDQLVTLD
-371 GYGKFTAG
+371 GYAKFTPG

-390 AYNPPATSAAPS
+390 TYVPTTTSSAVPS

-452 GNDATFTEGAD
+452 GNDAKITEGTD

-487 LFQNNATLGFYGFT
+487 LFQNNETLGFYGFT

-512 SISQTNG
+512 SISQNNG

-534 PLTANVW
+534 PLKANVW
-541 NTICLPFSMTEQQVR
+541 NAICLPFSMTEQQVR

-564 IAEFKKVEE
+564 IAEFKKVDE
-573 SGNKEVALFGMHY
+573 SGKKAVASFGMHY

-592 GKPCLIKPSK
+592 GKPCLIKPSQ
-602 VSDNYTITGVTI
+602 VSDTYTISGVTI
-614 DAKEALTVTDSNK
+614 DAEKALTIVDSNK

-649 NNGKLYYITAAKDIS
+649 NDVKLYYITTAKNIS
-664 GLKAFLKPAENNSGA
+664 GLKAFLKPVENNSGA
-679 KLSIAFDSTDNDQDN
+679 KLSIAFDSTVNDQDN

-706 DQDAANSSANKGI
+706 EQDAANSSANKGI

>member
-1 MKKLLISR
+1 MKRLFTSR

-16 LTIWGSKT
+16 LTILGSKT
-24 YAQGSTSSIDAGTET
+24 YAQGSTSSYSAGTET
-39 FKITSNTRINSQKTE
+39 FEITSNTRIPGQSTE

-74 NDEIYSGKYYLS
+74 NDEISGKYYLS
-86 SGGNMGIKQD
+86 SGGNMGIRQD
-96 GNPKKQTKAGYY
+96 ENPKKQTDAGFYDAVDT
-108 KAEQTNDNKSA
+108 KDKSA

-136 KGKITLA
+136 KGKIKLA

-149 IDPAKPDEK
+149 FDPTKPDEI
-158 NQKDLYVAKATN
+158 NQKYLYVEKATN
-170 ETVTVVEKN
+170 ETVTVIKKGKN
-179 NKKNN
+179 
-184 YYTTRRGITPS
+184 YTTRRGITPS
-195 SIKVTTTENTETTET
+195 SINVTATTTET
-210 KIDPQESDDNKY
+210 KIEPLESDDNKY

-229 GDHPMVIK
+229 GDHPMEIE

-263 NVDDSQR
+263 KVDDSQR

-275 PVVHRQIEFGKSP
+275 PVVHRQIESGKSP
-288 KDMENADAKAPSG
+288 KDMENADRNAPSG

-309 GGWTNHTNAVK
+309 GGWTNHPNAVK
-320 AATWNADNSTWGFND
+320 AATWDEANKTWGFND
-335 NGTENTTYTIDGNE
+335 NGTKNTKYTINDNE
-349 KTDEWAKVKAESE
+349 KTDKWEDVKAESA
-362 TTEKLVTLD
+362 TTEQLFTLD
-371 GYGKFTAG
+371 GYAKFTAG

-390 AYNPPATSAAPS
+390 IYTPTTSAVPS

-434 LYLVD
+434 LFLVD

-452 GNDATFTEGAD
+452 GNDAKFTEGTD
-463 ASYTINKLAA
+463 ASYIIDKLAA
-473 CRYGFDVKAGKTYV
+473 CRYGFEVQAGKTYV
-487 LFQNNATLGFYGFT
+487 LFQNNAMLGFYGFT

-506 TEATNV
+506 TEETNV
-512 SISQTNG
+512 SISQADG

-534 PLTANVW
+534 PLKANVW
-541 NTICLPFSMTEQQVR
+541 NAICLPFSMTEQQVR
-556 NAFGENAR
+556 SAFGEDTR
-564 IAEFKKVEE
+564 IAEFKKVDE
-573 SGNKEVALFGMHY
+573 SGKKTVASFGMHY

-592 GKPCLIKPSK
+592 GKPCLIKPSR
-602 VSDNYTITGVTI
+602 VNENDTYTIKGVTI
-614 DAKEALTVTDSNK
+614 DAEKALTIADYNNL
-627 KFDFVGTYATTSM
+627 FDFVGTYARTTM

-649 NNGKLYYITAAKDIS
+649 NDGKLYYITADKEIS
-664 GLKAFLKPAENNSGA
+664 GLKAFFQPVSTSNA
-679 KLSIAFDSTDNDQDN
+679 KLSIAFDSTDNDFDN
-694 NTTGIEAIKDYT
+694 NTTGIEAIKDYM